1 MAVKMQCFNK
11 HQMDV
16 ASRSSY
22 VHSFYA
28 FIYLTA
34 RKSRRRQN
42 SFFYTKPDW
51 FFFSYSYSDS
61 VDICVCFNTCRLMY
75 TKKKNFVWKMRAVE
89 KHMIQFVQLWNF
101 LCIYIFFSRALR
113 HKVFF
118 VRTDVFFLF
127 LAVPSNLFFFI
138 FLNKIIFWWLDK
150 WRHLHLSPWHILMAL
165 EISYWI
171 I

>member
-42 SFFYTKPDW
+42 SYFYTKPDW

-75 TKKKNFVWKMRAVE
+75 TKKKVFCMENARGWKTHDSICSALE
-89 KHMIQFVQLWNF
+89 FSLHL
-101 LCIYIFFSRALR
+101 YFFSRALR

-127 LAVPSNLFFFI
+127 LVIFFFH
-138 FLNKIIFWWLDK
+138 FFK
-150 WRHLHLSPWHILMAL
+150 
-165 EISYWI
+165 
-171 I
+171 